1 MPCQNNHP
9 PNICSLI
16 IPRIFKKINGKLRD
30 FQRKAV
36 DFGENFQAFS
46 HSYEENN
53 KVLEKMHSG
62 GINELSGWLY
72 TLIPEEGDEQ

>member
-1 MPCQNNHP
+1 M
-9 PNICSLI
+9 
-16 IPRIFKKINGKLRD
+16 RFKGYFFVKSGEDI
-30 FQRKAV
+30 KAV

-53 KVLEKMHSG
+53 KALEKMHSG

-72 TLIPEEGDEQ
+72 TLIPEEGDEK

>member
-1 MPCQNNHP
+1 MRLKGYFFVKSGED
-9 PNICSLI
+9 I
-16 IPRIFKKINGKLRD
+16 
-30 FQRKAV
+30 KAV

-62 GINELSGWLY
+62 GINELNGWLY
-72 TLIPEEGDEQ
+72 TLIPEEGDDV